1 MSGKPTFWQLY
12 KRTINKLDERHL
24 GEALELLQELA
35 NVLGDWK
42 LLDEVADVNS
52 AYGLLLY
59 YMEQG
64 NNDPAREQQHTN
76 FIATCYNIAEK
87 AAQTERA
94 LVTGTSARMR
104 SISEILKD
112 MENLELKNITSEP
125 CEEDANKHV
134 ELYTELFNASYDSF
148 LWNDEAAAQA
158 QEVIDSALI
167 AENDKVL
174 MASGLFINCLQAFD
188 ARKIIFFADNYSTAT
203 SSMLRIRMLVAVAFT
218 LYTYRNRLFA
228 YPVITSKLKDLCNN
242 PRFTTDMQNLQKLII
257 ESLSTH
263 EVDRKMREEI
273 IPAMLKSHN
282 FNPEKFGIDSLEE
295 ISESNPEWKN
305 FEQQV
310 GKLAELEAAGAD
322 IYYST
327 FSTLKRYPFFNNA
340 ANWLYP
346 FEENHPGIPKQIR
359 KTGLKGI
366 ANALLKSDV
375 LCDSD
380 KYSFCMLTTQMTDV
394 QVNMIISQLPEMG
407 GYDTAIA
414 QTSESTCR
422 NYLRNLF
429 RFFYL
434 YSGKSKPANPFETDM
449 SLLDCNELAEAFKD
463 KTEIN
468 KISAY
473 AIKKGKY
480 DMAISFLLLSETKG
494 FADSEVYQE
503 LGFCYQ
509 KKKSYFDAIAAYEK
523 ANALSGDSKWTL
535 QHLAQTN
542 RIVGN
547 YKDALNY
554 YRLLETAKGE
564 DAKIAFRCGE
574 CLVHLE
580 SYDDAMHEFFKAE
593 YLNPDMT
600 AATRAIAW
608 CSILTDDIK
617 QARKYYDKLLLK
629 EEQGED
635 LLNAGHAAWIDGDTK
650 AAVELYSR
658 AYAELKREEFLK
670 RMLSDKEILK
680 THGISNY
687 DITFMSDI
695 VIRKKE

>member
-76 FIATCYNIAEK
+76 FIAACYNIAEK

-174 MASGLFINCLQAFD
+174 MTSGLFINCLQAFD

-228 YPVITSKLKDLCNN
+228 YPAITSKLKDLCNN

-380 KYSFCMLTTQMTDV
+380 KYSFCMLTTQMTDG

-670 RMLSDKEILK
+670 RMQSDKEILK

>member
-76 FIATCYNIAEK
+76 FIAACYNIAEK

-94 LVTGTSARMR
+94 LVTGTSACMR

-112 MENLELKNITSEP
+112 MENLELKNINSEP

-167 AENDKVL
+167 AENDKAL

-218 LYTYRNRLFA
+218 LYTYRKRLFA

-380 KYSFCMLTTQMTDV
+380 KYSFCMLTTQMTDG

-670 RMLSDKEILK
+670 RMQSDKEILK

>member
-554 YRLLETAKGE
+554 YRLLETAKRE

-670 RMLSDKEILK
+670 RMQSDKEILK

>member
-76 FIATCYNIAEK
+76 FIAACYNIAEK

-228 YPVITSKLKDLCNN
+228 YPAITSKLKDLCNN

-375 LCDSD
+375 LCESD

-670 RMLSDKEILK
+670 RMQSDKEILK

>member
-167 AENDKVL
+167 AENDKIL
-174 MASGLFINCLQAFD
+174 MTSGLFINCLQAFD

-218 LYTYRNRLFA
+218 LYTYRKRLFA
-228 YPVITSKLKDLCNN
+228 YPAITSKLKDLCNN

-554 YRLLETAKGE
+554 YRLLETAKRE

-670 RMLSDKEILK
+670 RMQSDKEILK

>member
-76 FIATCYNIAEK
+76 FIAACYNIAEK

-167 AENDKVL
+167 VENDKIL
-174 MASGLFINCLQAFD
+174 MTSGLFINCLQAFD
-188 ARKIIFFADNYSTAT
+188 SRKIIFFADNYSTAT

-218 LYTYRNRLFA
+218 LYTYRKRLFA

-670 RMLSDKEILK
+670 RMQSDKEILK

>member
-94 LVTGTSARMR
+94 LVTGTSAHMR

-167 AENDKVL
+167 AENDKIL

-218 LYTYRNRLFA
+218 LYTYRKRLFA

-380 KYSFCMLTTQMTDV
+380 KYSFCMLTTQMTDG

-670 RMLSDKEILK
+670 RMQSDKEILK

>member
-12 KRTINKLDERHL
+12 KITINKLDERHL

-76 FIATCYNIAEK
+76 FIAACYNIAEK

-167 AENDKVL
+167 AENDKIL
-174 MASGLFINCLQAFD
+174 MTSGLFINCLQAFD

-218 LYTYRNRLFA
+218 LYTYRKRLFA

-380 KYSFCMLTTQMTDV
+380 KYSFCMLTTQMTDG

-670 RMLSDKEILK
+670 RMQSDKEILK

>member
-76 FIATCYNIAEK
+76 FIAACYNIAEK

-228 YPVITSKLKDLCNN
+228 YPAITSKLKDLCNN

-380 KYSFCMLTTQMTDV
+380 KYSFCMLTTQMTDG

-629 EEQGED
+629 EEQG
-635 LLNAGHAAWIDGDTK
+635 AWIDGDTK

-670 RMLSDKEILK
+670 RMQSDKEILK

>member
-167 AENDKVL
+167 AENDKIL

-228 YPVITSKLKDLCNN
+228 YPAITSKLKDLCNN

-554 YRLLETAKGE
+554 YRLLETAKRE

-670 RMLSDKEILK
+670 RMQSDKEILK

>member
-76 FIATCYNIAEK
+76 FIAACYNIAEK

-218 LYTYRNRLFA
+218 LYTYRKRLFA

-322 IYYST
+322 IYYCT

-394 QVNMIISQLPEMG
+394 QVNMIISQLPEIG

-670 RMLSDKEILK
+670 RMQSDKEILK

>member
-76 FIATCYNIAEK
+76 FIAACYNIAEK

-218 LYTYRNRLFA
+218 LYTYRKRLFA

-295 ISESNPEWKN
+295 ISKSNPEWKN

-670 RMLSDKEILK
+670 RMQSDKEILK

>member
-167 AENDKVL
+167 AENDKIL
-174 MASGLFINCLQAFD
+174 MTSGLFINCLQAFD

-228 YPVITSKLKDLCNN
+228 YPAITSKLKDLCNN

>member
-76 FIATCYNIAEK
+76 FIAACYNIAEK

-188 ARKIIFFADNYSTAT
+188 ARKIIFFADNYFTAT

-228 YPVITSKLKDLCNN
+228 YPAITSKLKDLCNN

-670 RMLSDKEILK
+670 RMQSDKEILK

>member
-167 AENDKVL
+167 AENDKIL
-174 MASGLFINCLQAFD
+174 MTSGLFINCLQAFD

-218 LYTYRNRLFA
+218 LYTYRKRLFA

-600 AATRAIAW
+600 AATRAISW

-670 RMLSDKEILK
+670 RMQSDKEILK

>member
-76 FIATCYNIAEK
+76 FIAACYNIAEK

-228 YPVITSKLKDLCNN
+228 YPAITSKLKDLCNN

-380 KYSFCMLTTQMTDV
+380 KYSFCMLTTQMTDG

-608 CSILTDDIK
+608 CSILMDDIK

-670 RMLSDKEILK
+670 RMQSDKEILK

>member
-76 FIATCYNIAEK
+76 FIAACYNIAEK

-228 YPVITSKLKDLCNN
+228 YPAITSKLKDLCNN

-310 GKLAELEAAGAD
+310 GKLAKLEAAGAD

-380 KYSFCMLTTQMTDV
+380 KYSFCMLTTQMTDG

-600 AATRAIAW
+600 TATRAIAW

-670 RMLSDKEILK
+670 RMQSDKEILK

>member
-167 AENDKVL
+167 AENDKIL
-174 MASGLFINCLQAFD
+174 MTSGLFINCLQAFD

-218 LYTYRNRLFA
+218 LYTYRKRLFA

-593 YLNPDMT
+593 YLDPDMT

-629 EEQGED
+629 Q
-635 LLNAGHAAWIDGDTK
+635 LWNCT
-650 AAVELYSR
+650 AVH
-658 AYAELKREEFLK
+658 
-670 RMLSDKEILK
+670 MQ
-680 THGISNY
+680 N
-687 DITFMSDI
+687 
-695 VIRKKE
+695 

>member
-42 LLDEVADVNS
+42 LLDEVANVNS

-158 QEVIDSALI
+158 QEVIDSVLI
-167 AENDKVL
+167 AENDKIL
-174 MASGLFINCLQAFD
+174 MTSGLFINCLQAFD

-218 LYTYRNRLFA
+218 LYTYRKRLFA

-257 ESLSTH
+257 EILSTH

-670 RMLSDKEILK
+670 RMQSDKEILK

>member
-104 SISEILKD
+104 SINEILKD

-167 AENDKVL
+167 AENDKIL

-228 YPVITSKLKDLCNN
+228 YPAITSKLKDLCNN

-600 AATRAIAW
+600 ASTRAIAW

-670 RMLSDKEILK
+670 RMQSDKEILK

>member
-167 AENDKVL
+167 AENDKAL

-228 YPVITSKLKDLCNN
+228 YPAITSKLKDLCNN
-242 PRFTTDMQNLQKLII
+242 PRFTTGMQNLQKLII

-670 RMLSDKEILK
+670 RMQSDKEILK

>member
-228 YPVITSKLKDLCNN
+228 YPAITSKLKDLCNN

-380 KYSFCMLTTQMTDV
+380 KYSFCMLTTQMTDG

-523 ANALSGDSKWTL
+523 ANTLSGDSKWTL

>member
-167 AENDKVL
+167 AENDKIL

-228 YPVITSKLKDLCNN
+228 YPAITSKLKDLCNN

-282 FNPEKFGIDSLEE
+282 FNPEKFGINSLEE

-380 KYSFCMLTTQMTDV
+380 KYSFCMLTTQMTDG

-593 YLNPDMT
+593 YLDPDMT

-670 RMLSDKEILK
+670 RMQSDKEILK

>member
-42 LLDEVADVNS
+42 LLDEVAEVNS

-167 AENDKVL
+167 AENDKAL
-174 MASGLFINCLQAFD
+174 MTSGLFINCLQAFD

-218 LYTYRNRLFA
+218 LYTYRKRLFA

-670 RMLSDKEILK
+670 RMQSDKEILK

>member
-76 FIATCYNIAEK
+76 FIAACYNIAEK

-167 AENDKVL
+167 AENDKAL
-174 MASGLFINCLQAFD
+174 MTSGLFINCLQAFD
-188 ARKIIFFADNYSTAT
+188 SRKIIFFADNYSTAT

-218 LYTYRNRLFA
+218 LYTYRKRLFA

-554 YRLLETAKGE
+554 YRLLETAKRE

-670 RMLSDKEILK
+670 RMQSDKEILK

>member
-76 FIATCYNIAEK
+76 FIAACYNIAEK

-167 AENDKVL
+167 AENDKIL
-174 MASGLFINCLQAFD
+174 MTSGLFINCLQAFD

-218 LYTYRNRLFA
+218 LYTYRKRLFA

-554 YRLLETAKGE
+554 YRLLETARGE

-670 RMLSDKEILK
+670 RMQSDKEILK

>member
-76 FIATCYNIAEK
+76 FIAACYNIAEK

-228 YPVITSKLKDLCNN
+228 YPAITSKLKDLCNN

-273 IPAMLKSHN
+273 IPAMLKSQN

-380 KYSFCMLTTQMTDV
+380 KYSFCMLTTQMTDG

-670 RMLSDKEILK
+670 RMQSDKEILK

>member
-76 FIATCYNIAEK
+76 FIAACYNIAEK

-218 LYTYRNRLFA
+218 LYTYRKRLFA

-670 RMLSDKEILK
+670 RMQSDKEILK

>member
-174 MASGLFINCLQAFD
+174 MTSGLFINCLQAFD

-228 YPVITSKLKDLCNN
+228 YPAITSKLKDLCNN

-282 FNPEKFGIDSLEE
+282 FNPEKFGINSLEE

-670 RMLSDKEILK
+670 RMQSDKEILK

>member
-76 FIATCYNIAEK
+76 FIAACYNIAEK

-167 AENDKVL
+167 AENDKAL
-174 MASGLFINCLQAFD
+174 MTSGLFINCLQAFD
-188 ARKIIFFADNYSTAT
+188 SRKIIFFADNYSTAT

-218 LYTYRNRLFA
+218 LYTYRKRLFA

-394 QVNMIISQLPEMG
+394 QVNMIISQLPEMS

-449 SLLDCNELAEAFKD
+449 SFLDCNELAEAFKD

-670 RMLSDKEILK
+670 RMQSDKEILK

>member
-228 YPVITSKLKDLCNN
+228 YPAITSKLKDLCNN

-670 RMLSDKEILK
+670 RMQSDKEILK

>member
-167 AENDKVL
+167 AENDKIL

-188 ARKIIFFADNYSTAT
+188 ALKIIFFADNYSTAT

-228 YPVITSKLKDLCNN
+228 YPAITSKLKDLCNN

-670 RMLSDKEILK
+670 RMQSDKEILK

>member
-174 MASGLFINCLQAFD
+174 MTSGLFINCLQAFD

-228 YPVITSKLKDLCNN
+228 YPAITSKLKDLCNN

-380 KYSFCMLTTQMTDV
+380 KYSFCMLTTQMTDG

-670 RMLSDKEILK
+670 RMQSDKEILK

>member
-228 YPVITSKLKDLCNN
+228 YPAITSKLKDLCNN

-422 NYLRNLF
+422 DYLRNLF

-670 RMLSDKEILK
+670 RMQSDKEILK

>member
-380 KYSFCMLTTQMTDV
+380 KYSFCMLTTQMTDG

-650 AAVELYSR
+650 AAVEQYSR

-670 RMLSDKEILK
+670 RMQSDKEILK

>member
-167 AENDKVL
+167 AENDKIL

-670 RMLSDKEILK
+670 RMQSDKEILK

>member
-228 YPVITSKLKDLCNN
+228 YPAITSKLKDLCNN

-468 KISAY
+468 RISAY

>member
-167 AENDKVL
+167 AENDKIL

-380 KYSFCMLTTQMTDV
+380 KYSFCMLTTQMTDG

-670 RMLSDKEILK
+670 RMQSDKEILK

>member
-167 AENDKVL
+167 AENDKIL
-174 MASGLFINCLQAFD
+174 MTSGLFINCLQAFD

-228 YPVITSKLKDLCNN
+228 YPAITSKLKDLCNN

-434 YSGKSKPANPFETDM
+434 YSGKSKPTNPFETDM

-670 RMLSDKEILK
+670 RMQSDKEILK

>member
-167 AENDKVL
+167 AENDKIL
-174 MASGLFINCLQAFD
+174 MTSGLFINCLQAFD

-218 LYTYRNRLFA
+218 LYTYRKRLFA

-380 KYSFCMLTTQMTDV
+380 KYSFCMLTTQMTDG

-554 YRLLETAKGE
+554 YRLLETANGE

-670 RMLSDKEILK
+670 RMQSDKEILK